1 MAIMIDQRPSLNG
14 EALLWDKLREYL
26 PEQDIVYNN
35 REINGREFDVC
46 VLMVNSGILVIE
58 VKGWCSDA
66 ITVNGVDQIFVTGY
80 TTPQRS
86 PKKQARAYRFAL
98 LNMIKERYNVSPLV
112 FDMVCYP
119 FISKAEYI
127 TKRLDL
133 VSEESFTIFR
143 EDLTSSKQ
151 LLSKIQLA
159 YDLMKS
165 VPHHSLDGELIG
177 KIRRHWEQ
185 NYISEASAGYKKQVR
200 SYSELSIFPQT
211 IDRAAAQQIA
221 NSYFNGTKQVVFIS
235 DTKSY
240 QLLIET
246 FNLNFANH
254 NIQPKSG
261 NLSVGYI
268 DGLGSNAK
276 SVMTFNLEIECCPEL
291 TALCAEQI
299 VIKEGEMAEDQKSL
313 LKKLSELTAFNIE
326 QYQVEHAQADHNV
339 LVEAGAGTGKTYSM
353 VSRVAF
359 LCGKSDCPVSNIA
372 EEIGMVTFTN
382 DAAANMQVRL
392 KQMFMNYYV
401 LCGDPKYL
409 RFLEE
414 TDRAH
419 ISTIHSFAIELLRN
433 ESIYTGLGTKFKI
446 TVNENLRTQIYDE
459 KFGAFIAEK
468 EAEDPCFANIVPVPI
483 YDLKKKTIDLADRLL
498 AKSVDLDLITRSDLG
513 VTVENSLPYYNE
525 IIEKVVIPS
534 EHEYFSRL
542 HSVNNVDLKESLIL
556 MGRVLKE
563 KDGKL
568 SNLKLR
574 YLFIDE
580 FQDTDD
586 VQIGI
591 FQMLQKSMNAHCTLF
606 VVGDLKQSIY
616 RFRGAKLSAFALLKS
631 GTLYDWDSYYLNVNY
646 RTDSRLLDLLDAVFS
661 SMGKQHYLPYS
672 ETADRLKSRINTG
685 LSDAQLL
692 TVVPCHAKEEETFF
706 DAFIGILVAQ
716 KKALADFV
724 AKKGDEGISLNESE
738 RTIAILVRSNWQVEK
753 LVSAAKKKGIHL
765 DTKTGGDLFQLPS
778 TMDLYKLVSALT
790 NSSNPLALVSMI
802 ESNYTNLQLDY
813 HLYHGRS
820 EQEILEDLNRILDEF
835 FESRLEKSWQEIKA
849 MAYTEPA
856 LFVLKQVYAALQPWK
871 NAGSSFDEQ
880 QHYMNNHDY
889 LLERIIARTRADS
902 LTLSQIAEYLRIHII
917 TGQQRLSRDNDRD
930 NGEIR
935 MICTTVH
942 KSKGL
947 EYGIVILPYT
957 DEEID
962 NPRKIKTD
970 ANYSQSRLS
979 YTVLF
984 ENKIRE
990 TNSNYD
996 FAEEMS
1002 EQIFEESRILYVA
1015 LTRAIRSCVW
1025 MKNLDAQPKISW
1037 GTLLEG

>member
-1 MAIMIDQRPSLNG
+1 MAIMIDQRPSLKG
-14 EALLWDKLREYL
+14 EALLWDKLKEYL

-46 VLMVNSGILVIE
+46 VLMVNSGILIIE
-58 VKGWCSDA
+58 VKGWRSETV
-66 ITVNGVDQIFVTGY
+66 TVNGVDQILIEGY

-98 LNMIKERYNVSPLV
+98 LNMIKERYNVSPLI

-119 FISKAEYI
+119 FISKTEYI

-133 VSEESFTIFR
+133 VSEESFTIFQ

-159 YDLMKS
+159 YDLVKNC
-165 VPHHSLDGELIG
+165 PHHSLDGELVG
-177 KIRRHWEQ
+177 KIRQHWEP
-185 NYISEASAGYKKQVR
+185 NYISELNDGHKKQVR
-200 SYSELSIFPQT
+200 IYSELSIIPQS
-211 IDRAAAQQIA
+211 IDQAVAQQIA
-221 NSYFNGTKQVVFIS
+221 GSYFNGTKQIAFVS
-235 DTKSY
+235 DTESY

-246 FNLNFANH
+246 LNFNFVNH
-254 NIQPKSG
+254 NIQPKGG
-261 NLSVGYI
+261 NLTVGYTN
-268 DGLGSNAK
+268 GLKNDAK

-291 TALCAEQI
+291 TAFCAEKI
-299 VIKEGEMAEDQKSL
+299 LIKEGKMAEDQKTI
-313 LKKLSELTAFNIE
+313 LKKLSELTAFNFE
-326 QYQVEHAQADHNV
+326 QYQVEHAESDHNV

-372 EEIGMVTFTN
+372 DEIGMVTFTN
-382 DAAANMQVRL
+382 DAATNMKVRL

-409 RFLEE
+409 RFLED

-446 TVNENLRTQIYDE
+446 TANENLRNQIYDE
-459 KFGAFIAEK
+459 KFSAFIAEK
-468 EAEDPCFANIVPVPI
+468 EEEDPYFANAVPVPI
-483 YDLKKKTIDLADRLL
+483 YDLKEKTIDLADRLL

-534 EHEYFSRL
+534 EHEYSSRL

-556 MGRVLKE
+556 LGRVLKE
-563 KDGKL
+563 KPGKL
-568 SNLKLR
+568 NGLQLR

-591 FQMLQKSMNAHCTLF
+591 FQMLQKAMNAHCTLF

-631 GTLYDWDSYYLNVNY
+631 GTLYDWDSYHLNVNY
-646 RTDSRLLDLLDAVFS
+646 RTDSRLLDLFDVVFS

-672 ETADRLKSRINTG
+672 ETADRLKSRINSG
-685 LSDAQLL
+685 ISSAQLL
-692 TVVPCHAKEEETFF
+692 TVIPCHAKEEKTFF
-706 DAFIGILVAQ
+706 DTFIGTLMAQ
-716 KKALADFV
+716 KKALVDFV
-724 AKKGDEGISLNESE
+724 AEKRDEGIILNENE

-753 LVSAAKKKGIHL
+753 LVNAAKKKGIHI

-778 TMDLYKLVSALT
+778 TIDLYKLVSALT
-790 NSSNPLALVSMI
+790 NSTNPLAIVSMI
-802 ESNYTNLQLDY
+802 ESNYTNLHLDY
-813 HLYHGRS
+813 HLYHGRND
-820 EQEILEDLNRILDEF
+820 QEVLDDLNRILDEF
-835 FESRLEKSWQEIKA
+835 FESRLGKSWQEVKN
-849 MAYTEPA
+849 MAYAEPA
-856 LFVLKQVYAALQPWK
+856 LFVLKQIYDALQPWK
-871 NAGSSFDEQ
+871 NAGSSFHEQ

-902 LTLSQIAEYLRIHII
+902 LTLSQISEYLRINIV
-917 TGQQRLSRDNDRD
+917 TGQQRLSRNDESD

-947 EYGIVILPYT
+947 EYGMVILPYT
-957 DEEID
+957 DEEIG
-962 NPRKIKTD
+962 NQRRIKTD
-970 ANYSQSRLS
+970 ANCSQSRLS

-1002 EQIFEESRILYVA
+1002 EQISEESRILYVA

-1025 MKNLDAQPKISW
+1025 MKNLDAQSQISW
-1037 GTLLEG
+1037 STLLEG